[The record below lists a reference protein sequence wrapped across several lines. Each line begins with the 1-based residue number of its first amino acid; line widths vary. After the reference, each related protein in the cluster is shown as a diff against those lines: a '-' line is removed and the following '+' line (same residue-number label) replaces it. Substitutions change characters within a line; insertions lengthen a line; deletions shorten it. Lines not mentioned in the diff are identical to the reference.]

1 MRPAWRHYAAGR
13 SVREEYTMEQQLI
26 ISVGREFGS
35 GGRVIAEAL
44 AKRFDIP
51 IYDRHLITEIA
62 EKTGLSPE
70 EIEKYNENPKSK
82 IFSRTVRGY
91 SNSIEDNIAEMQF
104 DFLRKKAESGESFV
118 VVGRCS
124 ETKLRDIK
132 GLVSL
137 FILADMDAKVKRV
150 MEIYDLSEEKA
161 KAFIDK
167 KDRKRKRYHNYH
179 CSGHWGDSRLYDL
192 SINSSRL
199 GIDGTIDCLEEYIR
213 RRIKICG

>member
-1 MRPAWRHYAAGR
+1 MG
-13 SVREEYTMEQQLI
+13 QII

-44 AKRFDIP
+44 AERFNIP

-62 EKTGLSPE
+62 ERTGLTPE
-70 EIEKYNENPKSK
+70 QIEKYNENPKKK
-82 IFSRTVRGY
+82 IISRRVRGY

-104 DFLRKKAESGESFV
+104 NFLKEKSASGESFV

-124 ETKLRDIK
+124 ETKLKDNPS
-132 GLVSL
+132 LVSL
-137 FILADMDAKVKRV
+137 FVLADEDAKIKRV
-150 MEIYDLSEEKA
+150 MEVYELSEDDAVE
-161 KAFIDK
+161 FIRK

-192 SINSSRL
+192 CINSSRL
-199 GIDGTIDCLEEYIR
+199 GIEKTIDYLESYIR
-213 RRIKICG
+213 ARADI

>member
-1 MRPAWRHYAAGR
+1 MG
-13 SVREEYTMEQQLI
+13 QLI

-44 AKRFDIP
+44 SKRFDIP

-62 EKTGLSPE
+62 AKTGLAPE
-70 EIEKYNENPKSK
+70 EIEKYNENPKHK
-82 IFSRTVRGY
+82 LLSRTVRGY

-104 DFLRKKAESGESFV
+104 NFIREKAESGESFV

-124 ETKLRDIK
+124 ETKLK
-132 GLVSL
+132 KFPALVSL

-150 MEIYDLSEEKA
+150 MELYDLSEDKA

-199 GIDGTIDCLEEYIR
+199 GIERTIDCLVSYIKER
-213 RRIKICG
+213 TEK

>member
-1 MRPAWRHYAAGR
+1 
-13 SVREEYTMEQQLI
+13 MEQLI

-44 AKRFDIP
+44 AERFGIP

-62 EKTGLSPE
+62 DKTGLTPE
-70 EIEKYNENPKSK
+70 QIEKYNENPKKK
-82 IFSRTVRGY
+82 IISRRVRGY

-104 DFLRKKAESGESFV
+104 NFLKEKSESGESFV

-124 ETKLRDIK
+124 ETKLK
-132 GLVSL
+132 SNPALVSL

-150 MEIYDLSEEKA
+150 MEIYELSKEDAED
-161 KAFIDK
+161 FICK
-167 KDRKRKRYHNYH
+167 KDKKRKRYHNYH

-192 SINSSRL
+192 CINSSCL
-199 GIDGTIDCLEEYIR
+199 GIEKTVDYLESYIR
-213 RRIKICG
+213 ARKDI

>member
-1 MRPAWRHYAAGR
+1 
-13 SVREEYTMEQQLI
+13 MEQLI

-35 GGRVIAEAL
+35 GGRVIAEEL
-44 AKRFDIP
+44 SKRFDIP

-62 EKTGLSPE
+62 EKTGLAPE
-70 EIEKYNENPKSK
+70 EIEKYNENPKHK
-82 IFSRTVRGY
+82 LLSRTVRGY

-104 DFLRKKAESGESFV
+104 NFIREKAENGESFV

-124 ETKLRDIK
+124 ETKLRK
-132 GLVSL
+132 FPSLVSL
-137 FILADMDAKVKRV
+137 FILADMDAKIKRV
-150 MEIYDLSEEKA
+150 MELYELSEDKA
-161 KAFIDK
+161 RAFIDK

-199 GIDGTIDCLEEYIR
+199 GIAGTVECLVSYIKAR
-213 RRIKICG
+213 QAALK

>member
-1 MRPAWRHYAAGR
+1 M
-13 SVREEYTMEQQLI
+13 SQLI

-62 EKTGLSPE
+62 TKTGLSAG
-70 EIEKYNENPKSK
+70 EIEKYNEMPA
-82 IFSRTVRGY
+82 SRLVSRRVRGF

-118 VVGRCS
+118 VIGRCS
-124 ETKLRDIK
+124 ETKLRDFD

-137 FILADMDAKVKRV
+137 FIIGDMDKKIERV
-150 MEIYDLSEEKA
+150 MKVYELSQEEA
-161 KAFIDK
+161 EHLITK
-167 KDRKRKRYHNYH
+167 KDKKRKRYHNYH
-179 CSGHWGDSRLYDL
+179 VGMHWGDSRLYDL
-192 SINSSRL
+192 TINSSKL
-199 GIDGTIDCLEEYIR
+199 GIDGTVDILESYVR
-213 RRIKICG
+213 ARIK